1 MKVIFLQ
8 DVKGQGKKGEVKEV
22 SPGYAQNFL
31 LKKNLAVEATAEAI
45 NRHKQQAAGEARKA
59 AGVLQEAKDLAVILK
74 DTTVVLKTKAGD
86 GGRVFGAISTK
97 QIADALKEQKKLN
110 VDKRKI
116 LLDEPIKAL
125 GTTVVT
131 VKLHPEVT
139 TEMRVQVV
147 AE

>member
-31 LKKNLAVEATAEAI
+31 LKKNLAVEATAETI
-45 NRHKQQAAGEARKA
+45 NRHKQQVAGEERKA
-59 AGVLQEAKDLAVILK
+59 AGVLQDAKDLAAVLK
-74 DTTVVLKTKAGD
+74 ETTVILKTKAGD

-116 LLDEPIKAL
+116 LLDEPIKSL

-131 VKLHPEVT
+131 VKLHPEVS

>member
-8 DVKGQGKKGEVKEV
+8 DVKGQGKKGEIKEV
-22 SPGYAQNFL
+22 STGYAHNFL
-31 LKKNLAVEATAEAI
+31 FSKGLAVEATAE
-45 NRHKQQAAGEARKA
+45 NLNKQKIAKEGEARRA
-59 AGVLQEAKDLAVILK
+59 AQVLAEAKALAEQFKELSVTI
-74 DTTVVLKTKAGD
+74 KTKSGE
-86 GGRVFGAISTK
+86 GGKVFGAVSTK
-97 QIADALKEQKKLN
+97 QIADALKDQKKIN

-116 LLDEPIKAL
+116 LLDDAIKSL

-139 TEMRVQVV
+139 AELRVQVV

>member
-22 SPGYAQNFL
+22 STGYAHNFL
-31 LKKNLAVEATAEAI
+31 LKKNLAVEATTENINKQKAREA
-45 NRHKQQAAGEARKA
+45 GDARKA
-59 AGVLQEAKDLAVILK
+59 AEILAEAKKLAETLK
-74 DTTVVLKTKAGD
+74 ETTVIVKTKSGE
-86 GGRVFGAISTK
+86 GGRVFGSITSK
-97 QIADALKEQKKLN
+97 QVADALKEQHKLTI
-110 VDKRKI
+110 DKRKI

-125 GTTVVT
+125 GFTNVP